1 MSEQYSLFSQSQ
13 LRDIK
18 RPTVKS
24 PEAFYLS
31 SPSLDQWKQRIY
43 RFQQGIVAELELPQ
57 QHSLLDPPSG
67 SDSVL
72 SLNPFSLPQQNTEFW
87 RNQFPDV
94 GVPAFY
100 FVTDAEL
107 PLLLY
112 VGETCHS
119 NTRWKGEHDCKRYL
133 LNYVELHRRYQS
145 SVAVRISFY
154 LDAPA
159 PARDRQK
166 LEQRLIQKW
175 RSPFNKENWKHW
187 GTPFIGQK
195 SKSAPGG

>member
-13 LRDIK
+13 LREIK
-18 RPTVKS
+18 RPRVKS
-24 PEAFYLS
+24 PETLYLTS
-31 SPSLDQWKQRIY
+31 NALATWKQRIY
-43 RFQQGIVAELELPQ
+43 RFQQQVVEELDQLQ
-57 QHSLLDPPSG
+57 QRSLLQS
-67 SDSVL
+67 SDAPEVL
-72 SLNPFSLPQQNTEFW
+72 SLNPFSLEQKNTEFW
-87 RNQFPDV
+87 RNRFPDV

-107 PLLLY
+107 PIVLY

-133 LNYVELHRRYQS
+133 LNYVELHRRYQML
-145 SVAVRISFY
+145 VAVRIAFH
-154 LDAPA
+154 LEAPA
-159 PARDRQK
+159 ATRDRQN
-166 LEQRLIQKW
+166 LEQQLIQTW

-195 SKSAPGG
+195 K